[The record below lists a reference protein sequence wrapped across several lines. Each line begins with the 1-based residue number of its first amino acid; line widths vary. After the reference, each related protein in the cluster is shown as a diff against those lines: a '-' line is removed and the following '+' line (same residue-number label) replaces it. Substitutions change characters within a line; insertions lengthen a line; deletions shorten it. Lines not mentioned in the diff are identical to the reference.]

1 MSSSWKLRASSLI
14 VVAAAAAAALLGFPR
29 GVEAAG
35 CPTSPVAELGGLH
48 WCYKHSV
55 AAGNVHLWT
64 PPGYKADT
72 AVTVIFIHGLDTGG
86 NGPDTCN
93 KKRPYVDCIWD
104 ASDHGIVSQFA
115 ASGVNALF
123 VAVEGQ
129 ILSARTESLRW
140 SSLNTLLASI
150 NDKGK
155 TAPPQSVTVIGHSAG
170 MYTARSLW
178 SDPRVKHVVS
188 VDWVDGSLESAVTSW
203 YRRGGE
209 RKLTLIGGSS
219 GQQAIMDR
227 MKIDLP
233 CQQSASPSSL
243 TSGETTVRCLY
254 LKTGI
259 GHMRPVFDKKH
270 IPLAIRRSSAVASDP
285 SAPGAPSTP
294 TGGGG
299 VTTRPVQDGTIDVP
313 LLEVPIPGV
322 ELSAAFR
329 ESGTLTI
336 PWLAQYVGGVYTF
349 LLSIAGMVAAVMMI
363 IGGFQYVTSGGD
375 KTRISAG
382 KQRIVNALSGL
393 VLAFSSY
400 VILYTINPN
409 LVSFEGL
416 KITGVETELVSD
428 AVNGE
433 NENNLIAATQ
443 ATTEGAPTG
452 GGPSGSAPSPIC
464 RNEADCQKYCSKC
477 DSKSCDASVPTVS
490 PGMASPSDVQ
500 VIPNDI
506 PGVNGYGKKTSRE
519 TIALLRVVG
528 PMFAR
533 DGFKLAIGSGYRD
546 LHGQLV
552 LACNSWKANDGKQ
565 EGGFIATPGAS
576 FHGVGYAI
584 DVQLWKD
591 GQRVTL
597 SGDSK
602 GQQQEDPAE
611 AKYLAATMLKA
622 GFRRLNNEIWHFEPA
637 TAPATGCRCYKIED
651 CSMPPNVKC

>member
-1 MSSSWKLRASSLI
+1 MSSSLRLRASSLI
-14 VVAAAAAAALLGFPR
+14 VIAAAAAAALLGFPR
-29 GVEAAG
+29 GVEASG

-64 PPGYKADT
+64 PPGYKADS
-72 AVTVIFIHGLDTGG
+72 AVTVVYIHGLDIGG
-86 NGPDTCN
+86 SDTCS

-129 ILSARTESLRW
+129 ILSAKTESLRW

-155 TAPPQSVTVIGHSAG
+155 TAAPPAVTVIGHSAG
-170 MYTARSLW
+170 MYTARALAN
-178 SDPRVKHVVS
+178 DGRTKHLVS
-188 VDWVDGSLESAVTSW
+188 VDWVADSLKGSVSSW
-203 YRRGGE
+203 YRQGGE
-209 RKLTLIGGSS
+209 RKLTLIGGSKN
-219 GQQAIMDR
+219 QQALMDE
-227 MKIDLP
+227 MSAELP
-233 CQQSASPSSL
+233 CRQAASPSSL
-243 TSGETTVRCLY
+243 SAEDTSARCLY
-254 LKTGI
+254 LRTGL

-270 IPLAIRRSSAVASDP
+270 IPLAIRRSTSVASDP
-285 SAPGAPSTP
+285 TAPGSP
-294 TGGGG
+294 TGGTTGGG
-299 VTTRPVQDGTIDVP
+299 VITRTVEDGVIDAP
-313 LLEVPIPGV
+313 LLEIPIPGV
-322 ELSAAFR
+322 ELSSAFR

-349 LLSIAGMVAAVMMI
+349 LLSIAGMVAGVMMV

-382 KQRIVNALSGL
+382 KQRIVNALTGL

-433 NENNLIAATQ
+433 NEDNLNFVSQ
-443 ATTEGAPTG
+443 APPGEPSG
-452 GGPSGSAPSPIC
+452 GGPSGAAPSPIC
-464 RNEADCQKYCSKC
+464 RNEADCQRYCSKC
-477 DSKSCDASVPTVS
+477 NSKTCDASVPTVS

-500 VIPNDI
+500 TIPSDI
-506 PGVNGYGKKTSRE
+506 PGVTGYGRKTSRD

-528 PMFAR
+528 PMFAK

-565 EGGFIATPGAS
+565 EGGYIATPGAS

-591 GQRVTL
+591 GERVTL

-611 AKYLAATMLKA
+611 AKYLAETMLKA

-637 TAPATGCRCYKIED
+637 TAPATKCRCYKIED